1 METVQQNGRFTL
13 FSSKFLSIYSILY
26 DYREKNS
33 LGRAIQC
40 IVYTVQCTLVYQFQ
54 CTIYSVQCVQCT
66 HVYQFT
72 VYMDSLHLFTSFIV
86 QFTVYSVHMCTSL
99 QCTVDSVHLFTS
111 FTVQFTVYSVH
122 LYTNL
127 QCTVDSVHLFTS
139 FIVHCTIYSVQ
150 CTHVYQF
157 ALYNV
162 QSVQC
167 TLVHQLYCKIYSYSV
182 QCTLVYQFIL
192 YNVQSVQCALVYQ
205 CTLYN
210 AQCTRFK
217 IYLN

>member
-1 METVQQNGRFTL
+1 MKYTCSMETVQQNGRFTL

-40 IVYTVQCTLVYQFQ
+40 IVYTIQCTLVYQFQ

-72 VYMDSLHLFTSFIV
+72 VYMDSLHLFTSF
-86 QFTVYSVHMCTSL
+86 
-99 QCTVDSVHLFTS
+99 
-111 FTVQFTVYSVH
+111 TVQFTVYSVH
-122 LYTNL
+122 LYTSL

-162 QSVQC
+162 HSVQC
-167 TLVHQLYCKIYSYSV
+167 TLVHQLYCTIYSYSV
-182 QCTLVYQFIL
+182 QCTLVYWFIL